1 MQAPGAATATIYIS
15 PTGNDGSPGTHAA
28 PLRSIEPA
36 AKAARP
42 GTEVVFEDGIY
53 AGSVT
58 TDVNGTADAPISFV
72 STHRGGARIIGDG
85 SQDAAWQNNGD
96 YVDIVGFD
104 ITGSNTDGLLS
115 GGSFVRL
122 IDNDVHGFHAGNCI
136 TTANDRYDMHNI
148 DVVGNIA
155 DHCGSDALD
164 HGIYLGH
171 PGGIVVNNIV
181 YDNAGYGIHCWHNC
195 NALDISNNLV
205 WGNGQGGIVIGQGD
219 EPNNGRI
226 NADNF
231 IVANNI
237 VVNNGRDGIKESG
250 ATGPKNQFVNNI
262 IWNNGTQRINLQ
274 TGQQRGTVLADP
286 EFVDFRPDGSGDYHL
301 RPGSPGLGA
310 GVQLGAPA
318 SDIDGKPRPTNG
330 GVDIGIYQR

>member
-1 MQAPGAATATIYIS
+1 MQAPGAPTATIYVS
-15 PTGNDGSPGTHAA
+15 PTGNDRSPGTHAA
-28 PLRSIEPA
+28 PLRSIEHA
-36 AKAARP
+36 TKAARP
-42 GTEVVFEDGIY
+42 GTEVVFEDGTY

-72 STHRGGARIIGDG
+72 SAHRGGARIIGDG

-136 TTANDRYDMHNI
+136 TTANDSYNMHNI

-155 DHCGSDALD
+155 AHCGSDALD

-219 EPNNGRI
+219 KPNNGRI

-250 ATGPKNQFVNNI
+250 ATGSKNQFVNNI

-286 EFVDFRPDGSGDYHL
+286 DFVDFKPDGSGDYHL